1 MASTAEA
8 ESFLPKQKV
17 TFCATASG
25 LHLAVATVG
34 AGPPLV
40 KTANWLNHL
49 EYDWQSPLWQPLF
62 QRLSRDRQLVRYDAR
77 GTGLSDRNVQDISF
91 EAFVRDLETVVDALG
106 LERFSL
112 LGISQG
118 AAVAAAYAA
127 RHGERVD
134 KLVLHGGYA
143 QGRMR
148 RGSPADEE
156 QAEAFITLMRY
167 GWGEEHSPF
176 MQAFSS
182 VYIPKAAPEQI
193 RWFIDLQRVSTS
205 AENAV
210 RIRSACD
217 QIDIVDLLPKI
228 RAPTLVTHSRF
239 DHVAPFEQGRLIATS
254 IPNARFV
261 ALESDNHP
269 ILPGEPAWPKW
280 VGEIAD
286 FLSD

>member
-1 MASTAEA
+1 
-8 ESFLPKQKV
+8 
-17 TFCATASG
+17 
-25 LHLAVATVG
+25 
-34 AGPPLV
+34 
-40 KTANWLNHL
+40 
-49 EYDWQSPLWQPLF
+49 
-62 QRLSRDRQLVRYDAR
+62 
-77 GTGLSDRNVQDISF
+77 VQDISF

-127 RHGERVD
+127 RHGERVE